1 MERRQ
6 EHRPGCTSFRGSVEP
21 KVFVSTPKVQKMRQ
35 IMTARAGEVFKTG
48 EYIKGVCQVYSGE
61 KVETLVILYGLSA
74 NTLTEKVSESPQ
86 KVQNVRQAR
95 QVVAENKGSGNPV
108 KYFIK
113 MLLKQ
118 CPERNIMGIFIQRR

>member
-1 MERRQ
+1 
-6 EHRPGCTSFRGSVEP
+6 
-21 KVFVSTPKVQKMRQ
+21 
-35 IMTARAGEVFKTG
+35 MTVRAGMCSKQGSISRVYARCIQVGNVFK
-48 EYIKGVCQVYSGE
+48 SGN
-61 KVETLVILYGLSA
+61 
-74 NTLTEKVSESPQ
+74 NTLTEKVSESPP

-118 CPERNIMGIFIQRR
+118 CAKRNIMGIFIQRR